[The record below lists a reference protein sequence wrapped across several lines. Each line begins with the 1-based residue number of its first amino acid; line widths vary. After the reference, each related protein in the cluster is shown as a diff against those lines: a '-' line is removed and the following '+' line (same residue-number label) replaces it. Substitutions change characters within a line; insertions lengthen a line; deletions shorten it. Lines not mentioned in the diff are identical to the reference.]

1 MFEAVLGA
9 VDDFFYTPQEQ
20 AADALKQKQAESA
33 LAAARA
39 QEAAAR
45 AQEAAAAANAE
56 TTKQYLRYGLV
67 GVGVLVGGLVVYKLV
82 AR

>member
-1 MFEAVLGA
+1 MFEAVLGV

-20 AADALKQKQAESA
+20 AADALKQKQAEAA
-33 LAAARA
+33 L
-39 QEAAAR
+39 AAAR